1 MAVSLYISIAQN
13 SQNIANNTSNVTVYV
28 TASWTYGSYN
38 NLQKPGWVKIDGT
51 TYNFTSSFNTNQTTS
66 GSKTLYSK
74 TLNISH
80 NNDGSKTLAVS
91 ASFTTGVSS
100 GTITASASKELTK
113 IPRAAT
119 IDSAPNFDD
128 EDNPTITYSNPAG
141 NAVTTLE
148 ACISLDGTAA
158 DIAYRNISKT
168 GSSYTFNLTDAERKV
183 LRQAAKNSN
192 SISVRFY
199 VATTI
204 GDTTYRKYLTKTL
217 SIVNATPTLAPT
229 ATDNGS
235 VSKVLTGDASG
246 KVIKGYNSM
255 VVAANATAKKEA
267 TIKSYKITCGGKS
280 ITTASGTMSGVESGT
295 FTFTVTDSRGNTATK
310 TLTKT
315 LINYVDLTCNL
326 SVSAPT
332 ADGNLTFS
340 VKGNYFNGSFGA
352 VANTLAVQYR
362 YKENSGAYGSWITL
376 TPTLSGNTYTATGNL
391 TGLNYQSYY
400 TFQARALDEIY
411 NGDTE
416 PVVQTVEKKVK
427 TTPIFDWGEND
438 FSFHVPITMDNYKQ
452 IYSKSIDNE
461 DVLMVSLNNQNQSFF
476 GYGGYSLGLGST
488 YFDGNSVYIRSK
500 TNINNTAAGTIGGNK
515 AWTNSSDSRLKE
527 NIEDIPRVFF
537 DIWLELAPKVF
548 NWNELNNGD
557 GVLHFGLIAQDVIAA
572 FTKYGLNYKDYG
584 FVSTVP
590 VNGVDYYAITY
601 EYYNMLTAQALRH
614 TIAEVNTLKEELAR
628 IKGTIVNTEGDTD
641 GQ

>member
-66 GSKTLYSK
+66 GSKILYSK

-80 NNDGSKTLAVS
+80 NNDGSKTLEVS
-91 ASFTTGVSS
+91 ASYTTGVSS
-100 GTITASASKELTK
+100 GTISASASKELTK

-158 DIAYRNISKT
+158 DIAYRDISKT
-168 GSSYTFNLTDAERKV
+168 GSSYTFNLTAAERKV

-255 VVAANATAKKEA
+255 AVAANATAKKEA

-326 SVSAPT
+326 SVTAPST
-332 ADGNLTFS
+332 DGKLSFS

-352 VANTLAVQYR
+352 VANTLTVQYR
-362 YKENSGAYGSWITL
+362 YKVNSGAYGSWITL

-391 TGLNYQSYY
+391 TGLDYQSYY

-416 PVVQTVEKKVK
+416 PVVQTLEKKVK

-461 DVLMVSLNNQNQSFF
+461 NVLMVSLNNQNQSFF

-488 YFDGNSVYIRSK
+488 YFDGNSVHIRSK

-515 AWTNSSDSRLKE
+515 AWTNSSDKRLKE
-527 NIEDIPRVFF
+527 NIEDIPKVFC

-548 NWNELNNGD
+548 NWNELNSGD
-557 GVLHFGLIAQDVIAA
+557 DTKHFGLIAQEVIEV
-572 FTKYGLNYKDYG
+572 FKKYGLNYKEYG
-584 FVSTVP
+584 FVATVP
-590 VNGVDYYAITY
+590 VGGVDYFAITY
-601 EYYNMLTAQALRH
+601 EYYNMLTAQVLKN
-614 TIAEVNTLKEELAR
+614 TVAEVSALKQDLAELKAALASQE
-628 IKGTIVNTEGDTD
+628 V
-641 GQ
+641 

>member
-141 NAVTTLE
+141 NAVSTLE
-148 ACISLDGTAA
+148 ACISLDGTKD
-158 DIAYRNISKT
+158 DIAYRAISKT

-183 LRQAAKNSN
+183 LRQAANSAN

-217 SIVNATPTLAPT
+217 SIVNATPTINPT
-229 ATDNGS
+229 ITDTNNVTAS
-235 VSKVLTGDASG
+235 LTGDSNTLIRYFSNAAITFGASAL
-246 KVIKGYNSM
+246 KGAS
-255 VVAANATAKKEA
+255 
-267 TIKSYKITCGGKS
+267 IKSRKVECGSKS
-280 ITTASGTMSGVESGT
+280 LTADGTMSAVDAGKFV
-295 FTFTVTDSRGNTATK
+295 FTVTDSRGNTTTK
-310 TLTKT
+310 TVTKS
-315 LINYVDLTCNL
+315 IVNYVKLTCGLAN
-326 SVSAPT
+326 T
-332 ADGNLTFS
+332 EFNTDGVISFT
-340 VKGNYFNGSFGA
+340 VKGNYFNGSFGTT
-352 VANTLAVQYR
+352 ANTLAVQYR
-362 YKENSGAYGSWITL
+362 YKLADGSYSSWADVAATK
-376 TPTLSGNTYTATGNL
+376 SGNTYNAAVTIS
-391 TGLNYQSYY
+391 GLDYRLKYVI
-400 TFQARALDEIY
+400 QARAVDKLA
-411 NGDTE
+411 
-416 PVVQTVEKKVK
+416 TVNSSVK
-427 TTPIFDWGEND
+427 TMSCIPVFDWDADSFAHHTPIFL
-438 FSFHVPITMDNYKQ
+438 DNTKQ
-452 IYSKSIDNE
+452 IWYKDTSGN
-461 DVLMVSLNNQNQSFF
+461 DVLMVSLNASNQAFF
-476 GYGGYSLGLGST
+476 GYGTYDAGLGST

-500 TNINNTAAGTIGGNK
+500 NNISNTASGTIGGNK

-527 NIEDIPRVFF
+527 GIEDIPSVFC
-537 DIWLELAPKVF
+537 DLWLELAPKVF
-548 NWNELNNGD
+548 KWNELNNGD
-557 GVLHFGLIAQDVIAA
+557 NTLHFGLIAQDVIEV
-572 FTKYGLNYKDYG
+572 FNKYGLDYKDYG
-584 FVSTVP
+584 FVSIVP

-601 EYYNMLTAQALRH
+601 EYYNMLTAQVLKN
-614 TIAEVNTLKEELAR
+614 TVAEVSTLKNELQEFKASFASR
-628 IKGTIVNTEGDTD
+628 EVI
-641 GQ
+641 